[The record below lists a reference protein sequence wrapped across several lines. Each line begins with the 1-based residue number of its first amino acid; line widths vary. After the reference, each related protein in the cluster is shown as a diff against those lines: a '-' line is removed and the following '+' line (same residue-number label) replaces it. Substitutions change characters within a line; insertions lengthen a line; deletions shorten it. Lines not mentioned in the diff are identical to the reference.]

1 MAGGSVTKTEPW
13 EAQQPY
19 LTRGFDRAE
28 QLYKANPLGMP
39 YYGGSTL
46 AGFDPAQTAAQQ
58 RTLSYATGKRPAALQ
73 SAAESTSLAQMGGL
87 TPFSNQQRGDLLAGN
102 VNTGAGTPFG
112 TTANALQQAVQSNL
126 TGNILPGIRESLVR
140 YNPGGSSR
148 GDLVQNKAISS
159 AVQSGLTKPL
169 ADMYSSAYQTAQGQ
183 RFPMA
188 QMELDQQ
195 ARGVGGYRN
204 VMDAPLSMSQAMAGV
219 GADRRAMTQEN
230 INRAIAKHD
239 YQRSSPQRSLQ
250 NYLASVTGDY
260 GSVVNATQKPNILGF
275 LGNLVGGGLL
285 GG

>member
-1 MAGGSVTKTEPW
+1 MAGGSVTKTAPW

-39 YYGGSTL
+39 YYEGSTL

-58 RTLSYATGKRPAALQ
+58 ATLSYATGKRPAALQ
-73 SAAESTSLAQMGGL
+73 SAAENGALGQMGGL
-87 TPFSNQQRGDLLAGN
+87 TPFSNQQRADLLAGR

-148 GDLVQNKAISS
+148 GDLVQNKAIAN
-159 AVQSGLTKPL
+159 AVQTGLTKPL
-169 ADMYSSAYQTAQGQ
+169 ADMYSSAYQTAQAQ

-188 QMELDQQ
+188 QMALDQQ
-195 ARGVGGYRN
+195 SRGVGGYRN
-204 VMDAPLSMSQAMAGV
+204 VMDAPLSMSQAMAQV

-239 YQRSSPQRSLQ
+239 YQRSAPQRSLQ

-260 GSVVNATQKPNILGF
+260 GSVVNQTQKPNVLGF

-285 GG
+285 G